1 MATWESIVIKYSMY
15 NCYLLKNSKV
25 LSHPCTDSKRWSHSY
40 PICSLIGLAFRH
52 PLPRHCK
59 GRKSRT
65 GSTMIGLKIAWFK
78 YVKLWWKTTELF
90 VSRFLALWYDLGLIS
105 DIFFFQNTKNDEGW
119 LSYLKVRILLFFFYL
134 EFNQNELGWLCA
146 F

>member
-15 NCYLLKNSKV
+15 NCYSLKNSKV

-90 VSRFLALWYDLGLIS
+90 VSRFLALWYDLGLIRRNYR
-105 DIFFFQNTKNDEGW
+105 DILRTKKSYIKFTNNVRYTFFSKHEGRRR
-119 LSYLKVRILLFFFYL
+119 LVKLLKS
-134 EFNQNELGWLCA
+134 
-146 F
+146 